1 MGVVEKV
8 KYTLEAKNDICD
20 AICSKGCDV
29 SSKELMEY
37 GDEIRSL
44 VNPETVSAS
53 GFGYVTKSKSD
64 CYKQP
69 YDIHNRTLN
78 NTVFGIEYQFS
89 TFALIE
95 DEEESTDGGE

>member
-1 MGVVEKV
+1 MGIVEKV

-37 GDEIRSL
+37 GNEIRNL
-44 VNPETVSAS
+44 VNPETVSGA
-53 GFGYVTKSKSD
+53 FGIVIKSKSD

-69 YDIHNRTLN
+69 YDIHNKTLS
-78 NTVFGIEYQFS
+78 NTIFGIEYQFS
-89 TFALIE
+89 TFALTE
-95 DEEESTDGGE
+95 YEEENTEGNE